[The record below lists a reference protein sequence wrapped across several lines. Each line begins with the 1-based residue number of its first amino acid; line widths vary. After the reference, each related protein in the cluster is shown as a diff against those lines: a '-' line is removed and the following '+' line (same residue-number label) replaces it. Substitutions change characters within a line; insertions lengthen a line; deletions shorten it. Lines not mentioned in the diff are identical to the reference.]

1 LQHGNTFVP
10 NRYSIA
16 APVLGGVV
24 VGLVQAATPI
34 FFWWLEPSTVYAPP
48 LAAIAG
54 VYVGFA
60 VADGRWTV
68 IAVESAVATAFII
81 VAIVAVTESP
91 WFLVL
96 GLAGHGFKDFWQHV
110 TNYVNG
116 TRWWPPFCAAVDFV
130 VSAIIVLAI
139 VAGVEFH

>member
-1 LQHGNTFVP
+1 
-10 NRYSIA
+10 
-16 APVLGGVV
+16 VLAGVV
-24 VGLVQAATPI
+24 VGLGQAATPI
-34 FFWWLEPSTVYAPP
+34 VLWWLDPSTVYAIS
-48 LAAIAG
+48 LAFIAA

-68 IAVESAVATAFII
+68 IFVETGVASAFVVVAL
-81 VAIVAVTESP
+81 VAVTESP
-91 WFLVL
+91 WFLAL

-139 VAGVEFH
+139 VAGTEFH